1 MVDTNTGT
9 FDPFNEIYLRKDVWW
24 RLYEPDILDK
34 EPQIIENNW
43 GKYTKLMD
51 TKIRDFMIHQ
61 EKKRYHP
68 NSYVFYGTEV
78 ESDNTLRWSVEKVV
92 PLKMGPRR
100 PLVFNP
106 ENNQRIVYS
115 GGNEVKNVL
124 GEYDS
129 SSYQYTQFR
138 LVSSQGAGDGTVPV
152 ESLVDI
158 LNSSA
163 VKGSLATNVDHQN
176 AYAVDSL
183 PDIRNRDAI
192 RFTLRAIV
200 KMVQEVDIRA
210 AD

>member
-1 MVDTNTGT
+1 MKTRV

-24 RLYEPDILDK
+24 SLYDPDILDRD
-34 EPQIIENNW
+34 PSIIENNW
-43 GKYTKLMD
+43 RKYTKLMD
-51 TKIRDFMIHQ
+51 TKIRDFMAHQ
-61 EKKRYHP
+61 EKKQYHP

-78 ESDNTLRWSVEKVV
+78 ESDNTLRWGVEKIV
-92 PLKMGPRR
+92 PLKVGPRR
-100 PLVFNP
+100 PFVFNP

-115 GGNEVKNVL
+115 GENEVKNTV

-138 LVSSQGAGDGTVPV
+138 LISSQGAGDGTVPV

-158 LNSSA
+158 NSSLS
-163 VKGSLATNVDHQN
+163 VKSSLATNVDHQN